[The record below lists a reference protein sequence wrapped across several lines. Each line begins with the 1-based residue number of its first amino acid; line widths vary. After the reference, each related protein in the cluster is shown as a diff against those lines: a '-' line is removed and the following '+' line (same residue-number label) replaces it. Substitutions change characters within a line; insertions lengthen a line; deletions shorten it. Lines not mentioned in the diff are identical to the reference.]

1 MNRTSFL
8 LPGVYSN
15 ALGRLSRRELLN
27 VAWRLGAA
35 AVALPLATTRVT
47 AQMAFE
53 AYPFPLGVASGDPM
67 PDGVV
72 LWTRLAQRPLEGG
85 GLPMVNLEI
94 GWEVARDRAFAD
106 IVTKGVALA
115 RPELGHSVHVEVNG
129 LDPARDYFYRF
140 RAGREVSQ
148 IGRTRTAPADG
159 ASVDAL
165 RFAMVGCNHYET
177 GYFTAFRRIAEENVD
192 FVFHTGDYIYEER
205 DNGGRTEVV
214 RQHEGQ
220 EIYTLVDYRNRYA
233 LYKMDA
239 DLRAAHASAP
249 FIVTWDDH
257 EVDNDYAADRDEQDT
272 PAEVFLLRR
281 AAAYQAFYEHMPLRP
296 SQFPV
301 GPHLKLYRRLSFG
314 SLVDLSVLD
323 TRQYRS
329 NQACEGGAKPG
340 CPELRDDSRTM
351 LGSEQ
356 ERWLFDQ
363 LGRVRAQWTVLGQ
376 QVPLFARD
384 LGPDSAS
391 GRVSTDKWD
400 GYPVARDRL
409 VARLVETRAS
419 NPIVLSG
426 DVHVHFG
433 ADLKR
438 DFSRP
443 ESATIGSEFTNTSAT
458 SGGDGADV
466 SANWKVVGPINP
478 HIKYHS
484 ARRGYVSCLVTQTTF
499 RADFKVL
506 DRVTIRGAAMKT
518 GGTLVVEAGR
528 PGAQAG

>member
-1 MNRTSFL
+1 MP
-8 LPGVYSN
+8 LPGLYSN
-15 ALGRLSRRELLN
+15 ALARLTRRELLN
-27 VAWRLGAA
+27 VAWRLGVG
-35 AVALPLATTRVT
+35 AVAAPLTSTRVV
-47 AQMAFE
+47 AQMAFD

-72 LWTRLAQRPLEGG
+72 LWTRLATRPLEGG
-85 GLPMVNLEI
+85 GLPMVNLEV
-94 GWEVARDRAFAD
+94 GWEVARDRAFGD
-106 IVTKGVALA
+106 IVSKGVALA

-129 LDPARDYFYRF
+129 LDAARDYFYRF

-148 IGRTRTAPADG
+148 TGRTRTAPPAG
-159 ASVDAL
+159 ASVDTL

-177 GYFTAFRRIAEENVD
+177 GYFTAFRRIAEDHVD

-214 RQHEGQ
+214 RRHEGQ

-249 FIVTWDDH
+249 FVITWDDH
-257 EVDNDYAADRDEQDT
+257 EVDNDYAGNRDEQGT
-272 PAEVFLLRR
+272 PPEVFLLRR
-281 AAAYQAFYEHMPLRP
+281 AAAYQAFYENMPLR
-296 SQFPV
+296 SDAFPT
-301 GPHLKLYRRLSFG
+301 GSDLKLYRRLTFG

-340 CPELRDDSRTM
+340 CPELRDDQRTM
-351 LGSEQ
+351 LGPVQ
-356 ERWLFDQ
+356 ERWLFEE
-363 LGRVRAQWTVLGQ
+363 LGRARARWTVIGQ

-409 VARLVETRAS
+409 IARIVETRAP

-438 DFSRP
+438 DVGRP
-443 ESATIGSEFTNTSAT
+443 DSAIIGSEFTNTSAT
-458 SGGDGADV
+458 SGGDGSDV
-466 SANWKVVGPINP
+466 SANWKVVGPLNP

-484 ARRGYVSCLVTQTTF
+484 ARRGYVACTVTPDAF
-499 RADFKVL
+499 RADFKVI
-506 DRVTIRGAAMKT
+506 DRVSVPNEPARTGAS
-518 GGTLVVEAGR
+518 LLVEAGK
-528 PGAQAG
+528 PGAVNA